1 MKKILKLI
9 SKASLFLVIFGF
21 FQPVACNQNGFEL
34 AKEYVSYDNAW
45 KFIGIGLYILFALII
60 ISLIYTFFML
70 IGNNDLC
77 STNTIDFALLIGS
90 IAVGLATLSIAKD
103 HFNME
108 YAEKGFH
115 LIVIGLLA
123 SLVFLIAS
131 TLETD

>member
-1 MKKILKLI
+1 MKKKLKLI
-9 SKASLFLVIFGF
+9 SKAALLLVIVGF

-34 AKEYVSYDNAW
+34 AKEFVSYDNEW
-45 KFIGIGLYILFALII
+45 RFIGIGLYILFALIS

-90 IAVGLATLSIAKD
+90 VAVGLATLFSAKNF
-103 HFNME
+103 FNME
-108 YAEKGFH
+108 QAEKGFY
-115 LIVIGLLA
+115 LIVIGLLL

-131 TLETD
+131 TLETE